1 MINMPTTDF
10 ELSELALKKPT
21 QEERTELG
29 QEDFL
34 MLMIEQFSNQDPFQP
49 VENGEFIAQMAQFSQ
64 VSGIAEMN
72 ESLETLANSM
82 TANQALQAATMV
94 GRSVLAQGNLATL
107 GSEENLKGGVDLP
120 YGTSAAHVRVYDP
133 RGQVAAEFPLGAR
146 NAGLASFEWDGRLPD
161 GEQAEPGTYRVAA
174 FIRNDGVEQPLD
186 TYVGSRIQSVSLS
199 AGGRSA
205 LLTTAGGQQVSLSQ
219 VKAIM

>member
-1 MINMPTTDF
+1 MITTPTTDF
-10 ELSELALKKPT
+10 ELSELALSKPT

-72 ESLETLANSM
+72 ASLEQLASSM

-94 GRSVLAQGNLATL
+94 GRSVLAEGNLATL
-107 GSEENLKGGVDLP
+107 GTEGNLQGGVDLP
-120 YGTSAAHVRVYDP
+120 YGTNSAFVRVFDP
-133 RGQVAAEFPLGAR
+133 RGQVASEFPLGAR
-146 NAGLASFEWDGRLPD
+146 SAGVASFQWDGRLAD
-161 GEQAEPGTYRVAA
+161 GERAEPGTYRVAA
-174 FIRNDGVEQPLD
+174 FIRNDGVEQPLG
-186 TYVGSRIQSVSLS
+186 TYVGSEIQSVSLS

>member
-10 ELSELALKKPT
+10 DLGELTLQKPT

-34 MLMIEQFSNQDPFQP
+34 MLMVEQFSNQDPFQP

-72 ESLETLANSM
+72 QSLERLANSM
-82 TANQALQAATMV
+82 SANQALQAATMV
-94 GRSVLAQGNLATL
+94 GRSVLAEGNLGTL
-107 GSEENLKGGVDLP
+107 GSEDSLKGGVDLP
-120 YGTSAAHVRVYDP
+120 YGTNSAYVRVFNP
-133 RGQVAAEFPLGAR
+133 RGEVAGEFSLGTR
-146 NAGLASFEWDGRLPD
+146 GAGLASFEWDGTLAE
-161 GEQAEPGTYRVAA
+161 GERAEPGTYRVAA
-174 FIRNDGVEQPLD
+174 FIRNDGIEEPLA
-186 TYVGSRIQSVSLS
+186 TYVGSEIQSVSLS

-205 LLTTAGGQQVSLSQ
+205 LLTTANGQQVSLSQ